1 MPSDQNASLCVHH
14 GLTFSLT
21 EARGFECKAHH
32 LVMFG
37 GAGGQHACSIA
48 HTLGVTRIIV
58 PRYSSLLSAYGM
70 ALADV
75 VRELS
80 EPAAFSLADG
90 KDDQRISERLA
101 EIVEKAQKDL
111 KAQGYSDERIHVET
125 FLNCRYHGTST
136 KLMIETPK
144 DLDYGNQFYQEHKR
158 EFGFN
163 LEGRNV
169 LVDDLRV
176 RATGKSVGHEPRS
189 PYADYTRAEK
199 RRIDIGRFPSKK
211 VYFENCMDGWLD
223 AVLVPLDALKA
234 GEQITGPGIVYDR
247 TQTLLIEPGYIAS
260 GNSTSGTDFSGYCTA
275 RAPDNRQDPRG
286 LDNGNL

>member
-1 MPSDQNASLCVHH
+1 
-14 GLTFSLT
+14 
-21 EARGFECKAHH
+21 
-32 LVMFG
+32 MFG

-48 HTLGVTRIIV
+48 RTLGITRVIV

-75 VRELS
+75 VQELS

-90 KDDQRISERLA
+90 KDDQAISERLQDM
-101 EIVEKAQKDL
+101 VKKATNDL
-111 KAQGYSDERIHVET
+111 AVQGYSDERIHVET

-144 DLDYGNQFYQEHKR
+144 DLNYGKQFYDEHKR

-176 RATGKSVGHEPRS
+176 RATGKSVGQAPRS
-189 PYADYTRAEK
+189 PYEDYTRVEK
-199 RRIDIGRFPSKK
+199 RRIDIKRFDFRK
-211 VYFENCMDGWLD
+211 VYYENHPDGWLD
-223 AVLVPLDALKA
+223 SVLVPLEMLGPGD
-234 GEQITGPGIVYDR
+234 QVSGPGIVYDR
-247 TQTLLIEPGYIAS
+247 TQTLLVEPGYIAS
-260 GNSTSGTDFSGYCTA
+260 
-275 RAPDNRQDPRG
+275 RQ
-286 LDNGNL
+286 L